1 MRTTVIRGTAAAVLL
16 SATVLGLAG
25 CVNAEK
31 PAAPGAGDSQSFGA
45 PPTTTTTTPPVS
57 SSSASSSSVS
67 PTSSG
72 GTTQTADK
80 HNATDVTFATQAVL
94 LRQQALTMATLAGAD
109 STNAQVKAL
118 ATKIKNDAVPV
129 PAQLTTWLQG
139 WGQTVPS
146 ADSAK
151 LPGVLT
157 SSQMSQLT
165 SAKGTA
171 FDMHW
176 LQYMKA
182 NLQAAKD
189 ATAKEQSNGAFQQA
203 KQMAQQWAGV
213 AKTELNTANGIG

>member
-1 MRTTVIRGTAAAVLL
+1 MRTTAIRGTAAAVLL

-25 CVNAEK
+25 CVNAEE
-31 PAAPGAGDSQSFGA
+31 PAAPGAGDSQSFGP
-45 PPTTTTTTPPVS
+45 PPTTTTTTAPSV
-57 SSSASSSSVS
+57 SSSSVS

-72 GTTQTADK
+72 GTTQTANK
-80 HNATDVTFATQAVL
+80 HNATDVAFATQAVL

-118 ATKIKNDAVPV
+118 ATKIKNDTVPAQ
-129 PAQLTTWLQG
+129 AQLTTWLQG

-157 SSQMSQLT
+157 STQMSQLT

-189 ATAKEQSNGAFQQA
+189 ATAKEQSDGAFQQA

-213 AKTELNTANGIG
+213 VKTELNTVNGIG